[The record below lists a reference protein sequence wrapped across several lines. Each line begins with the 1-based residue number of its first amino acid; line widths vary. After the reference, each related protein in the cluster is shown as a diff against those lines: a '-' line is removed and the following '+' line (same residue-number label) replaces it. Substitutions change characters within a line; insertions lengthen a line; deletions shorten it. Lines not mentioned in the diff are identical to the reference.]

1 MIGLKR
7 KVIIVSLSLSTFLVM
22 GTAFAYSEVSAPLQT
37 WFKAQLLGN
46 QQAIEG
52 KLQQEMVTAR
62 QALDESEKES
72 VAHIGVNL
80 DKVTEDAAHKVV
92 SSIDTTQQS
101 YADQLERAAIALS
114 KSSVEDFDLYID
126 ASTSQMSDDM
136 AQWANETIQGLTAKL
151 GD

>member
-7 KVIIVSLSLSTFLVM
+7 KVVIVSLSLSTFLVM

-46 QQAIEG
+46 QQEIEG
-52 KLQQEMVTAR
+52 KLQQERVTAR
-62 QALDESEKES
+62 LALDESEKES
-72 VAHIGVNL
+72 VARVGVRL

-92 SSIDTTQQS
+92 SSIDTAQQS

-114 KSSVEDFDLYID
+114 KSSVEDFDVYVD
-126 ASTSQMSDDM
+126 TSTSRMSDDM